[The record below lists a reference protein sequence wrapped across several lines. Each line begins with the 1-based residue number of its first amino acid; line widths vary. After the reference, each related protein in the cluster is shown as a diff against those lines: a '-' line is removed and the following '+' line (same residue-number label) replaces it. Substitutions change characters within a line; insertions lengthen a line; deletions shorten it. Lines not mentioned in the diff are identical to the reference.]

1 MLQDFLTSTIKPY
14 VLMVE
19 TKRNKVALKMEVNV
33 GL

>member
-1 MLQDFLTSTIKPY
+1 MLQDFLTFIIKPY

-19 TKRNKVALKMEVNV
+19 TKMNKVVLKMEVNV